1 MTVIHTKYLD
11 AEVNFPGDGEMEVER
26 VLTKSGED
34 ITNIINDLSAWGYK
48 SRAEFVEK
56 AHAKEKEERAADK
69 KAGRASK

>member
-1 MTVIHTKYLD
+1 MKGCWPVS
-11 AEVNFPGDGEMEVER
+11 METGKATE
-26 VLTKSGED
+26 
-34 ITNIINDLSAWGYK
+34 INRDLSAWGYK